1 MTKNPGGLA
10 DVVAGDTAICTV
22 SATDSALCYRGYRLE
37 DLVQHASFDEVAYL
51 LIEVSLP
58 NALQLKAWIDK
69 RMRLQVLPKS
79 LISALQ
85 SYPKDAHPMDVMR
98 TACSFLGMLEPEFEP
113 SVSSGREI
121 AQRLYALMPSV
132 LAYWYQYHYISHEV
146 KMGDDSSFAGH
157 FLYGLQGKHADSEFI
172 QMLNVSCILYA
183 EHEFNASTFAARV
196 TCATMTDFYSAICSA
211 IGTLKG
217 PLHGGAN
224 EAAMALF
231 EKMSSPE
238 QARKEVLQMLL
249 NKEKIMGFG
258 HRVYQ
263 KGDPRSP
270 IIQEWAKRLAEKTG
284 QMNLYHIA
292 EAIEK
297 VVFEEKGLYPNVDFY
312 SAVAYH
318 CANIATPLFTPIF
331 VLARIAGWSAHILEQ
346 RTNNRLIRPQAHYIG
361 PKTMDYI
368 LIEKRGSQ

>member
-1 MTKNPGGLA
+1 MNKNPGGLA

-22 SATDSALCYRGYRLE
+22 SATESALCYRGYRIE

-51 LIEVSLP
+51 LIEGTLP
-58 NALQLKAWIDK
+58 NAIQLKAWLGE
-69 RMRLQVLPKS
+69 RMRLQILPQP
-79 LISALQ
+79 LLLALQ
-85 SYPKDAHPMDVMR
+85 SYPKNAHPMDVLR
-98 TACSFLGMLEPEFEP
+98 TACSFLGLLEPELTP
-113 SVSSGREI
+113 NVLSGREI
-121 AQRLYALMPSV
+121 AKRLFALFPSI
-132 LAYWYQYHYISHEV
+132 LSYWYQYHYISPDV
-146 KMGDDSSFAGH
+146 KMGDDASFAGH
-157 FLYGLQGKHADSEFI
+157 FLYGLQGSPVDKEFI

-238 QARKEVLQMLL
+238 QARVAIHQMLA
-249 NKEKIMGFG
+249 NKDKIMGFG

-270 IIQEWAKRLAEKTG
+270 IIQKWAERLAEKTG
-284 QMNLYHIA
+284 KMNLYHIA
-292 EAIEK
+292 QVIEE

-331 VLARIAGWSAHILEQ
+331 VLARITGWAAHILEQ
-346 RTNNRLIRPQAHYIG
+346 RANNRLIRPQAYYTG
-361 PKTMDYI
+361 PGMQVFI
-368 LIEKRGSQ
+368 PIEQRGTQ

>member
-1 MTKNPGGLA
+1 MNKNPGGLA

-22 SATDSALCYRGYRLE
+22 SATESALCYRGYRIE
-37 DLVQHASFDEVAYL
+37 DLVQNASFDEVAYL
-51 LIEVSLP
+51 LIEGTLP
-58 NALQLKAWIDK
+58 NATQLKAWLGE
-69 RMRLQVLPKS
+69 RMRLQILPQP
-79 LISALQ
+79 LLLALQ
-85 SYPKDAHPMDVMR
+85 SYPKNAHPMDVLR
-98 TACSFLGMLEPEFEP
+98 TACSFLGLLEPELIP
-113 SVSSGREI
+113 NVSSGREI
-121 AQRLYALMPSV
+121 AKRLFALFPSI
-132 LAYWYQYHYISHEV
+132 LAYWYQYHYISPDV
-146 KMGDDSSFAGH
+146 KMGDDASFAGH
-157 FLYGLQGKHADSEFI
+157 FLYGLQGSSVDKEFI

-238 QARKEVLQMLL
+238 QARIAIHQMLA
-249 NKEKIMGFG
+249 NKDKIMGFG

-270 IIQEWAKRLAEKTG
+270 IIQKWAERLAEKTG
-284 QMNLYHIA
+284 KMNLYHIA
-292 EAIEK
+292 QVIEE
-297 VVFEEKGLYPNVDFY
+297 VVFQEKGLYPNVDFY

-331 VLARIAGWSAHILEQ
+331 VLARITGWAAHILEQ
-346 RTNNRLIRPQAHYIG
+346 RANNRLIRPQAHYTG
-361 PKTMDYI
+361 PEMQVFTP
-368 LIEKRGSQ
+368 IEQRGTQ